1 MTPKPVFS
9 TTAHNAS
16 LGIYFGHQQS
26 KDYQHFSQE
35 NFFFK
40 WHLTGPGVLATCIM
54 KCWIKGT
61 SSFLPFQDSTVET
74 GKEVGLLSPP
84 YLNSLSPVTPTTS
97 QLWLQR
103 LRVRGEERDVRA
115 GRKEGR
121 KGRGT
126 HGVEDRKREWG
137 AKGSWLWRETSD
149 LLLQIKDWDKK
160 GLMPQVLR
168 YHVIACHQLLLEN
181 LKSTPNATSLQGE
194 SIVISVSQVKDARKV
209 PIFLGPSFFSSSLE

>member
-1 MTPKPVFS
+1 MYYEMLDQRNLKFPSLPRFYSGNRKRSRATFSPLPEQSLTCNPDHKPTLTP
-9 TTAHNAS
+9 AS
-16 LGIYFGHQQS
+16 
-26 KDYQHFSQE
+26 E
-35 NFFFK
+35 
-40 WHLTGPGVLATCIM
+40 GPG
-54 KCWIKGT
+54 
-61 SSFLPFQDSTVET
+61 
-74 GKEVGLLSPP
+74 
-84 YLNSLSPVTPTTS
+84 
-97 QLWLQR
+97 R
-103 LRVRGEERDVRA
+103 ERDVRA

-149 LLLQIKDWDKK
+149 LLLQIKDWDTK

-194 SIVISVSQVKDARKV
+194 SIVISVSQVKEATSGRC
-209 PIFLGPSFFSSSLE
+209 PFSLGLLFSPLP